1 MRRDSITAKA
11 IFWRRSSDVQFMTH
25 DVLDVGLGPGVWA
38 CAIADVV
45 EPTAGAGGTKQ
56 AAWHVA
62 ACALQVIMHFLVVED
77 CAKRIFSPADAAL
90 AKPATATANRTAKH
104 RMISSTGLQ

>member
-1 MRRDSITAKA
+1 
-11 IFWRRSSDVQFMTH
+11 MTH
-25 DVLDVGLGPGVWA
+25 DVLDVALGPGLWA
-38 CAIADVV
+38 WAIADVV

-62 ACALQVIMHFLVVED
+62 ACALQVIMQLVVVED

-90 AKPATATANRTAKH
+90 AKPATATTANRTAKH
-104 RMISSTGLQ
+104 RMAAPIGLQSPASL